1 MDQQVTKTLYI
12 NNINEKVSLD
22 VLKKMFY
29 MVFSQYGRVADIV
42 AYKSVKL
49 RGQAWVVFNDVASAT
64 AAMRGKQGFNFYG
77 KQLRIQYAKDKSSGT
92 GTATTGGRETSG
104 GPLKRKREGDTS
116 ETSSKVAKVVTSD
129 VPNHLL
135 IAHGLPPGMDNETLQ
150 TLFQQCVGYQEVRS
164 IPGDP
169 TIGKK
174 EYEISSS
181 KRHNHL
187 ISPDQCTFSTQ
198 HILSIHLIN
207 STYPLNTPSPHI
219 FIVAFVEFGDE
230 TQAGMALKQL
240 EGFQLT
246 QNEVLHLT
254 YGK

>member
-77 KQLRIQYAKDKSSGT
+77 KQLRIQYAKDKSSSGT

-104 GPLKRKREGDTS
+104 GPLKRKREGDAA

-174 EYEISSS
+174 EYEISSPT
-181 KRHNHL
+181 RHTHL
-187 ISPDQCTFSTQ
+187 ISPDQYTLLTQHILSIHLLNTSSQYTVSTQ
-198 HILSIHLIN
+198 HILSIHL
-207 STYPLNTPSPHI
+207 LHI
-219 FIVAFVEFGDE
+219 S
-230 TQAGMALKQL
+230 LL
-240 EGFQLT
+240 
-246 QNEVLHLT
+246 
-254 YGK
+254 

>member
-12 NNINEKVSLD
+12 NNINEKVSLE

-42 AYKSVKL
+42 AYKGLKL

-77 KQLRIQYAKDKSSGT
+77 KPLRIQYAKDKSSGT
-92 GTATTGGRETSG
+92 GTTTGREATG
-104 GPLKRKREGDTS
+104 GPLKRKREGDTGSS
-116 ETSSKVAKVVTSD
+116 ETTTKAAKIVTSD

-150 TLFQQCVGYQEVRS
+150 SLFQQCVGYQEVRS
-164 IPGDP
+164 IPSDP
-169 TIGKK
+169 TI
-174 EYEISSS
+174 
-181 KRHNHL
+181 
-187 ISPDQCTFSTQ
+187 
-198 HILSIHLIN
+198 
-207 STYPLNTPSPHI
+207 
-219 FIVAFVEFGDE
+219 AFVEFGDE
-230 TQAGMALKQL
+230 TQAGMAMKQL

-246 QNEVLHLT
+246 QNDVLHLT